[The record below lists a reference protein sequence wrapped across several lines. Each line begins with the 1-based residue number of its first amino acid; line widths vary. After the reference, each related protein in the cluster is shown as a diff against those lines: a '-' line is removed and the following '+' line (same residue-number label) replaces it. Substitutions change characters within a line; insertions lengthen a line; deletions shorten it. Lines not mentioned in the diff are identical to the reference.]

1 MKHSI
6 RTRFTVVFFVIIS
19 LMILSI
25 YMVNTFGL
33 EIFYRNARVG
43 EIKNAYKRIDS
54 VVKEVKSSKT
64 SIVEDKECSNKLV
77 QILEEYSYKYNI
89 SIAIM
94 DSVTNLALFSSE
106 RDGEV
111 LYRRVQ
117 AAILGQQTGENV
129 KALYQ
134 DNSNKIVL
142 HQLTNDGMGGA
153 SDRIDDLNAPKNSFI
168 ESFGYLSDNQTMI
181 IMSTPVSSLKESVNL
196 FNRFFLYIS
205 LSTLSLGLIFI
216 YFMTKRIT
224 SPILSLADISDKMG
238 KQDFNTKYMGNDK
251 DEIGILGNNMNMMS
265 DNLKVAIEDLRLA
278 NEMLKDDIRKKDE
291 IDQMRRDFI
300 ANVSHELKTP
310 IALIQGYAEGL
321 NEGLCED
328 EESRKY
334 YTEVIIDEAVKMN
347 KTVKQLLTL
356 SALESGT
363 QVMEM
368 QKFDIVELINGVISS
383 TSILLN
389 EKNVKIKFNEK
400 NPVWVI
406 GDEFKVEEVVTNFTS
421 NAINH
426 VSTDGEII
434 ISLNKYYNNQYSE
447 NRCRVSVFN
456 TGNCIPNEDI
466 EHIWDK
472 FYKVDKSHSRQYGGT
487 GIGLSIVKAVIEAHN
502 CDCGVRNLENG
513 VEFWFELKVSE

>member
-1 MKHSI
+1 
-6 RTRFTVVFFVIIS
+6 
-19 LMILSI
+19 
-25 YMVNTFGL
+25 
-33 EIFYRNARVG
+33 
-43 EIKNAYKRIDS
+43 
-54 VVKEVKSSKT
+54 
-64 SIVEDKECSNKLV
+64 
-77 QILEEYSYKYNI
+77 
-89 SIAIM
+89 
-94 DSVTNLALFSSE
+94 
-106 RDGEV
+106 
-111 LYRRVQ
+111 
-117 AAILGQQTGENV
+117 
-129 KALYQ
+129 
-134 DNSNKIVL
+134 
-142 HQLTNDGMGGA
+142 
-153 SDRIDDLNAPKNSFI
+153 
-168 ESFGYLSDNQTMI
+168 
-181 IMSTPVSSLKESVNL
+181 
-196 FNRFFLYIS
+196 
-205 LSTLSLGLIFI
+205 
-216 YFMTKRIT
+216 
-224 SPILSLADISDKMG
+224 
-238 KQDFNTKYMGNDK
+238 
-251 DEIGILGNNMNMMS
+251 
-265 DNLKVAIEDLRLA
+265 
-278 NEMLKDDIRKKDE
+278 
-291 IDQMRRDFI
+291 
-300 ANVSHELKTP
+300 
-310 IALIQGYAEGL
+310 
-321 NEGLCED
+321 
-328 EESRKY
+328 
-334 YTEVIIDEAVKMN
+334 MN

-434 ISLNKYYNNQYSE
+434 ISLNRYW
-447 NRCRVSVFN
+447 VSVFN

>member
-25 YMVNTFGL
+25 CMVNTFGL
-33 EIFYRNARVG
+33 EIFYRKARVS

-54 VVKEVKSSKT
+54 VVKEVKTDNT
-64 SIVEDKECSNKLV
+64 SIVEDKECSAKLV

-89 SIAIM
+89 SIAIT

-117 AAILGQQTGENV
+117 AAIVGQQRGENV
-129 KALYQ
+129 KTLYQ
-134 DNSNKIVL
+134 DSNNKIVL
-142 HQLTNDGMGGA
+142 HQLTNDGM
-153 SDRIDDLNAPKNSFI
+153 DNAPERAANLNTTKNSFI

-238 KQDFNTKYMGNDK
+238 KQDFNAKYMGNDK

-347 KTVKQLLTL
+347 KMVKQLLTL

-400 NPVWVI
+400 NPVWVM

-426 VSTDGEII
+426 VSTDGDII
-434 ISLNKYYNNQYSE
+434 ISLNKHYNNQHNE

-472 FYKVDKSHSRQYGGT
+472 FYKVDKSHSRQYGGS

-513 VEFWFELKVSE
+513 VEFWFELKVAE